1 MKKLAFISLLLLSS
15 AAISNPKMNVLPS
28 LEWQKN
34 ELEMKVHDKLQRGT
48 GVILGHEHFFVDV
61 EIVTNTPETPN
72 FSIPL
77 NPAPQG
83 SNGGVNGK
91 DGNTLDMSD
100 DAEMAKSDEEK
111 KTKSDAEIK
120 FTNDVPETDYGE
132 SIVFSRLGME
142 APLIDDF
149 NDFSP
154 SGKILLT
161 MGDSSKDKM
170 NQMKE
175 DFSKE
180 KEKLVEQIKKLK
192 DATKAKP
199 SMIEQMWKYNTSIDI
214 FKNISEINISVRLPN
229 DIAMDERVR
238 IEGLIKSIKLGV
250 NDITPNFKFSYTIN
264 VPQKE
269 DVISKGDFL
278 KALSSVSNIIAI
290 VLGVLLIGFVGNRLI
305 SRFFELNSASQA
317 GGNFTMQSDKS
328 ESDDESG
335 AGEMISAGGGS
346 GDGLAGVHSLNGIER
361 FKVFANNTPQEAI
374 LLVKKWIAQDSKS
387 GHAALRALVQQ
398 IDNSALADVFKML
411 SEPEKATWRDL
422 LNKPLTANELSIAND
437 FISNQIVQ
445 SVILPS
451 VIEDPNTYD
460 LLLKLNADMINQIY
474 EKDPYIVSLVL
485 NALSE
490 SFIAEVL
497 SSCEPETVDQILMS
511 SVIIQESEVR
521 DNQARIK
528 EVLSQYVESKSK
540 LPFVEKLYDILP
552 NVSSAVE
559 RSIFNTLKQNINVE
573 EFTQLSQKNF
583 PSELV
588 RELPTKFLK
597 ESLATYDLG
606 KKVSLLFAMDENE
619 RMYYLDL
626 FAPDGTKARDLMQ
639 IEFESVERDEMRK
652 SKILA
657 GRDDSWRD
665 FVKFVRTRITKEK
678 DEKTEIENLVHTWA
692 LDLYGS
698 GETQTELK
706 VA

>member
-1 MKKLAFISLLLLSS
+1 MKKLVFISLLLLSS

-48 GVILGHEHFFVDV
+48 EVILGHEHFFVDV

-77 NPAPQG
+77 NPSSEGDTG
-83 SNGGVNGK
+83 SI
-91 DGNTLDMSD
+91 DGNGRKELDLTD
-100 DAEMAKSDEEK
+100 DSKQAKAAEDD

-161 MGDSSKDKM
+161 MGDNSKDKI
-170 NQMKE
+170 NKMKE

-180 KEKLVEQIKKLK
+180 KEKLVDQIKKLR
-192 DATKAKP
+192 DASKAKP

-229 DIAMDERVR
+229 DIAKDERVR

-269 DVISKGDFL
+269 DIISKSDFL

-305 SRFFELNSASQA
+305 SKFFELNSAAQA
-317 GGNFTMQSDKS
+317 GGNFTMQNDRP
-328 ESDDESG
+328 ESDDDGG
-335 AGEMISAGGGS
+335 AGEMLAAGGGG
-346 GDGLAGVHSLNGIER
+346 GDGLGGVHSLNGIER
-361 FKVFANNTPQEAI
+361 FKVFADNTPQEAI
-374 LLVKKWIAQDSKS
+374 LLVKKWIAQDTKS

-398 IDNSALADVFKML
+398 IDNSALTDIFKML
-411 SEPEKATWRDL
+411 SEPEKAKWREL
-422 LNKPLTANELSIAND
+422 LNKPLNANELSLAND
-437 FISNQIVQ
+437 YISNQIVQ

-460 LLLKLNADMINQIY
+460 LLLKLNAEMINQIY

-485 NALSE
+485 NALSD
-490 SFIAEVL
+490 SFVAEVL
-497 SSCEPETVDQILMS
+497 SSCESETVDQILMS
-511 SVIIQESEVR
+511 SVIIKEQEVR

-540 LPFVEKLYDILP
+540 LPFVDKLYDILP
-552 NVSSAVE
+552 NVSATVE
-559 RSIFNTLKQNINVE
+559 KSIFNTLKQNINVE
-573 EFTQLSQKNF
+573 EFTELSQKNF

-588 RELPTKFLK
+588 SELPSKFLK
-597 ESLATYDLG
+597 EALANYDLG
-606 KKVSLLFAMDENE
+606 KKVSLLFAMEDSE
-619 RMYYLDL
+619 RLYYLDL

-639 IEFESVERDEMRK
+639 IEFDSVERDEMRK
-652 SKILA
+652 SKIIA
-657 GRDDSWRD
+657 GKDDSWRE

-678 DEKTEIENLVHTWA
+678 DEKTEIENLVHNWA
-692 LDLYGS
+692 QDLYGS
-698 GETQTELK
+698 VETRPDLK